1 MSHHFKHT
9 PAPAPL
15 RPSLIPLS
23 LNLVLLIA
31 FPSLHSQSTTP
42 RCTCSVSDSPP
53 PPSQRRCRL
62 PHAAACDARVRP
74 RVLHHRAS
82 LHKLAFRRWANER
95 GTKRGLQGTMGQGG
109 GGTDGLP
116 DRDIDHAARRDCP
129 TAVDTSRHGARRF
142 WQAGTDPSALTSTT
156 AIDLDL
162 ELDLAIV
169 IFNLSPSLAQ

>member
-1 MSHHFKHT
+1 M
-9 PAPAPL
+9 
-15 RPSLIPLS
+15 
-23 LNLVLLIA
+23 
-31 FPSLHSQSTTP
+31 
-42 RCTCSVSDSPP
+42 
-53 PPSQRRCRL
+53 
-62 PHAAACDARVRP
+62 
-74 RVLHHRAS
+74 LHHRAS

-95 GTKRGLQGTMGQGG
+95 GTKRGLQGKMGQGG

-162 ELDLAIV
+162 EFDLDLRLELDLAIV